1 MAPRQRRR
9 STKEDKP
16 AVETVEAVETP
27 TEEAPAKEEPVDPI
41 LAQRA
46 KVLKSYKKQIL
57 GRE

>member
-9 STKEDKP
+9 STKEDSP
-16 AVETVEAVETP
+16 TVEP
-27 TEEAPAKEEPVDPI
+27 TEAAETKAKEEPVDPI